1 MPGSGETT
9 SIWMPTAEMPAGEA
23 ITQDVTC
30 DVCVI
35 GAGIAGLT
43 TAYLLAREG
52 RNVVVIDHGPIG
64 GGETGR
70 TTAHLANAI
79 DDRYFEIE
87 RIHGEKGAQLAADSH
102 TAAIH
107 KIGMIVKEEGIDC
120 EFERVDGFLF
130 LGKGHKRDVLEKEL
144 EATRRAGLTEVVL
157 LERAPITSFDT
168 GPCLRF
174 PAQGQFHPLRYLAGL
189 ARAIRRDGG
198 KIFTGTKADR
208 IEPGTIDGT
217 RPAKIHT
224 DLGPTVTARSLVVA
238 TNTPI
243 NERVNIHVKQAA
255 YRTYAI
261 ACRVARGAVPPGLY
275 WDTEDPYHYVRL
287 MDPKP
292 DRPGQQAD
300 WDYLIV
306 GGEDH
311 KTGQEKHPEEC
322 HELLETWTRTRFPVQ
337 SVDFRW
343 SGQILETSDGLAYI
357 GPDPTDE
364 PHVYVATG
372 DSGMGMTHGTIAGM
386 ILCDMIQGRHNPWAG
401 IYDPDRVRLK
411 SAGTL
416 IRENVNM
423 AARYA
428 QWVTGGDVKDASE
441 IAPGAGAVIRRGL
454 KKIAVYREMDG
465 SLHEMSAFREMD
477 GSLHEL
483 SATCPHLGCIVG
495 WNAVEKSW
503 DCPCHGSRFDAHG
516 RVLNGPAISDLSPI
530 QEEVHSHHKE

>member
-9 SIWMPTAEMPAGEA
+9 SIWMPTADMPIGEA
-23 ITQDVTC
+23 ITQDVTA

-43 TAYLLAREG
+43 TAYMLAREG
-52 RNVVVIDHGPIG
+52 RNVVVLDHGPIG

-70 TTAHLANAI
+70 TTAHLSNAI

-87 RIHGEKGAQLAADSH
+87 RIHGENGARLAADSH

-107 KIGMIVKEEGIDC
+107 RIGMIVEEEGIDC
-120 EFERVDGFLF
+120 EYERIDGFLF
-130 LGKGHKRDVLEKEL
+130 LGKGHKRDLLEKEL
-144 EATRRAGLTEVVL
+144 EAARRAGLTEVVL
-157 LERAPITSFDT
+157 LERAPIASFDT

-189 ARAIRRDGG
+189 ARAIRRNGG
-198 KIFTGTKADR
+198 RIFTGARADN
-208 IEPGTIDGT
+208 IEPGTIDGS

-224 DLGPTVTARSLVVA
+224 DAGPAITARSLVVA

-255 YRTYAI
+255 YRTYVI
-261 ACRVARGAVPPGLY
+261 ACRVARGTVAPGLY

-287 MDPKP
+287 MNPNPDHPKKEA
-292 DRPGQQAD
+292 G

-322 HELLETWTRTRFPVQ
+322 HQLLETWTRSRFPVQ
-337 SVDFRW
+337 SVDYRW

-364 PHVYVATG
+364 PHIYVATG

-386 ILCDMIQGRHNPWAG
+386 IICDMIQGRVSPWAG
-401 IYDPDRVRLK
+401 LYDPDSVRLK

-416 IRENVNM
+416 IKENVNM
-423 AARYA
+423 AARYTD
-428 QWVTGGDVKDASE
+428 WVTGGDVKDASE
-441 IAPGAGAVIRRGL
+441 IAPGTGAVIRRGL
-454 KKIAVYREMDG
+454 KKIAVYRDTDG
-465 SLHEMSAFREMD
+465 SLHEM
-477 GSLHEL
+477 

-516 RVLNGPAISDLSPI
+516 RVLNGPAIADLSSAE
-530 QEEVHSHHKE
+530 EEVHSHHKE